1 MENNHIFNVA
11 EVCECTQPDV
21 GQVDQMQVADDQAGP
36 GHQVQRDS
44 GAVLNCHQG
53 LIVTDSGEAMS

>member
-1 MENNHIFNVA
+1 MENNHILNGA

-21 GQVDQMQVADDQAGP
+21 GQVDQMQVADDQARA
-36 GHQVQRDS
+36 GHQVQRQTR
-44 GAVLNCHQG
+44 AVLNCHQG